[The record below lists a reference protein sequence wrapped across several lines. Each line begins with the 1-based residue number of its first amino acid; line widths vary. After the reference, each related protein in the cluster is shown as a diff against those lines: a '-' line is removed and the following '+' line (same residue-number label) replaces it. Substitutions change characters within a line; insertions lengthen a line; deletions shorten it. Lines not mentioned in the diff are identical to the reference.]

1 MDDDEDHKY
10 LLQLEDVRSFNIF
23 GLAKT
28 CSNIFESR
36 GCQLIMGGSTIVA
49 WRFLHWN
56 VEVLVSHVFS
66 LLFSLTSIYASSQLV
81 VSRVKVMMT
90 DASRLSR
97 PIATCTVA
105 VQTAGTHHS
114 RGAVRAQGPC
124 RPHK

>member
-56 VEVLVSHVFS
+56 VEVLVSHVFFALIQS
-66 LLFSLTSIYASSQLV
+66 HINICKQSAGG
-81 VSRVKVMMT
+81 
-90 DASRLSR
+90 
-97 PIATCTVA
+97 
-105 VQTAGTHHS
+105 VQG
-114 RGAVRAQGPC
+114 
-124 RPHK
+124 